1 MIKCVI
7 QVADV
12 HIRNMMRHEEYAE
25 QLERFI
31 ESCKSVIE
39 KGKYEKDEVRILIC
53 GDLVHQKNTISNELI
68 AFVSVFIRQLEQ
80 IAKILVYTGN
90 HDLVVNNLGRMDTLT
105 AVFDTAQFKNAV
117 LLDKMTDYESGT
129 LIDDNVTWALY
140 SIHDDYKRPDIE
152 SAKETAP
159 DNIIVGLFHGAL
171 VGSQLNNG
179 TIMESG
185 VDGGAF
191 EGCDVVMAG
200 DIHKRQIIKKKG
212 VQIVYPGSLI
222 QQTFGETITQHG
234 YAVWD
239 LTKKALKPKFID
251 LENDYGLYDF
261 SIENID
267 DIDND
272 EEKLLNY

>member
-7 QVADV
+7 QVADI

-25 QLERFI
+25 QLSKFVED
-31 ESCKSVIE
+31 CKNVAS
-39 KGKYEKDEVRILIC
+39 KYEKDEVRILIC

-80 IAKILVYTGN
+80 VAKVLVYTGN

-105 AVFDTAQFKNAV
+105 AVFDTAEFKNAI
-117 LLDKMTDYESGT
+117 LLDKLTDYESGT
-129 LIDDNVTWALY
+129 MIDENVTWALY

-152 SAKETAP
+152 SARESAP
-159 DNIIVGLFHGAL
+159 HNIVIGLFHGAL

-179 TIMESG
+179 TVMESG
-185 VDGGAF
+185 VDGDTF
-191 EGCDVVMAG
+191 VGCDVVMAG
-200 DIHKRQIIKKKG
+200 DIHKRQTIKKKG

-261 SIENID
+261 AIESAD
-267 DIDND
+267 DIDKD
-272 EEKLLNY
+272 DEKLLNY

>member
-7 QVADV
+7 QVADI

-25 QLERFI
+25 QLSKFVED
-31 ESCKSVIE
+31 CKNVAS
-39 KGKYEKDEVRILIC
+39 KYEKDEVRILIC

-80 IAKILVYTGN
+80 VAKVLVYTGN

-105 AVFDTAQFKNAV
+105 AVFDTAEFKNAI
-117 LLDKMTDYESGT
+117 LLDKLTDYESGT
-129 LIDDNVTWALY
+129 MIDENVTWVLY

-152 SAKETAP
+152 SARESAP
-159 DNIIVGLFHGAL
+159 DNIVVGLFHGAL
-171 VGSQLNNG
+171 VGCQLNNG
-179 TIMESG
+179 TVMESG
-185 VDGGAF
+185 VDADIF
-191 EGCDVVMAG
+191 EGCNVVMAG
-200 DIHKRQIIKKKG
+200 DIHKRQTIKKKG

-239 LTKKALKPKFID
+239 LTKKTLKPKFID
-251 LENDYGLYDF
+251 LNSDYGLYDF
-261 SIENID
+261 AIESVD
-267 DIDND
+267 DVDKD
-272 EEKLLNY
+272 DEKLLNY